1 VMRRKLGD
9 QILLFNG
16 TDGEWCGRLSSID
29 KKVATV
35 ILESKSR
42 HQTSQPILWLLF
54 APIKRTLMDLVV
66 QKATELGVTRLTPVM
81 TVHTNVAQV
90 KTDRL
95 TKISTEAA
103 EQSRRLCI
111 PKLEPTISLPEV
123 IADWPNDL
131 PLFILD
137 VTQRGKP
144 IGEVLGSF
152 ANKAEN
158 GSALFIGPEGG
169 FSESELDLLGALPFS
184 RAVSLGPR
192 ILRAETA
199 AIAALTCWQVL
210 CGDWNGSNS

>member
-1 VMRRKLGD
+1 MGD

-16 TDGEWCGRLSSID
+16 VDGEWRGRLSSVGNKI
-29 KKVATV
+29 VTV

-42 HQTSQPILWLLF
+42 QQTSKPVLWLLF
-54 APIKRTLMDLVV
+54 APIKRTWMDLVV
-66 QKATELGVTRLTPVM
+66 QKATELGVARLTPVM

-90 KTDRL
+90 KTSRL
-95 TKISTEAA
+95 AKIAMEAA

-111 PKLEPTISLPEV
+111 PTVEQTISLSEV
-123 IADWPNDL
+123 IVDWPNDL

-137 VTQRGKP
+137 VSRRGEP
-144 IGEVLGSF
+144 IGEVLGNF
-152 ANKAEN
+152 AGKAAN
-158 GSALFIGPEGG
+158 GGAFFVGPEGG

-192 ILRAETA
+192 VLRAETA

-210 CGDWNGSNS
+210 CGDWNSPSG